1 MHACMHACIH
11 KQRERDAH
19 THTHTHTHRSITNQE
34 KEYLML
40 EIEDGIGDI
49 ESALRKHFSME
60 LMTGHKFSKVLSVLT

>member
-1 MHACMHACIH
+1 MQ
-11 KQRERDAH
+11 KERDRTDRH
-19 THTHTHTHRSITNQE
+19 TDIQTDTHKHTYTHRCITNHE

-60 LMTGHKFSKVLSVLT
+60 LMTGHEFSKVLSVLC